1 MRIKPRFAP
10 LAATVALDPR
20 LIERPGVMTPTLA
33 PADWSDAR
41 VEAWLDW
48 AESLP
53 TDLPENAVAL
63 DEDHAAWLGGA
74 ADRWAHRLGAWG
86 RELGLF
92 ETADDAETFTDE
104 LWASLLLGL
113 AAPETERTTPAV
125 PTCLSVSEPGAAR
138 RLADLTAARRG
149 ERMAGRAA
157 EALSDALRAV
167 ADAVDRCEGPREAC
181 ADPVANPA

>member
-10 LAATVALDPR
+10 LAATLALEPR
-20 LIERPGVMTPTLA
+20 LIERPGAMTPTLV
-33 PADWSDAR
+33 PGDWSDVR

-53 TDLPENAVAL
+53 IDLPEDAAAL

-92 ETADDAETFTDE
+92 DSADDAEAFTDE
-104 LWASLLLGL
+104 LWAALLLGL
-113 AAPETERTTPAV
+113 AAPAIGETTLAPGFMA
-125 PTCLSVSEPGAAR
+125 LSEPGAAR

-149 ERMAGRAA
+149 ERLA
-157 EALSDALRAV
+157 
-167 ADAVDRCEGPREAC
+167 
-181 ADPVANPA
+181 